1 MAWLG
6 DLTSAEIRR
15 KAAHAAAFWP
25 ALLLPWLTPLQAM
38 GVTAALLLMNLF
50 VLPRAAPGLYRAEA
64 DGMGALEIILYPAAL
79 CACVAAT
86 GYPAGG
92 KPGWYLP
99 LGAAWFA
106 LAAVDA
112 SIGLCCRIFPRGRA
126 LPWNPRKPV
135 AGVLL
140 GAALAALPAW
150 ALARWALLSAAA
162 NGGTAAGITAGI
174 PQGSSAWA
182 GFWALYLAAVLAET
196 AWFGVAD
203 NVIIPFAV
211 CALMPLLPN
220 PLWPAGPAAAAAFAA
235 GGAPGMGFLVPAAFG
250 IASWAARLLTPGGA
264 LAGAA
269 MAFLLMRAEPWLFA
283 FLGGF
288 FALGNLAT
296 RFGMARK
303 RALGIAEAR
312 GGRRGAAEVFG
323 AMGLAAWMTP
333 LAYLAR
339 ARGEDVTPTLLVAV
353 APLVAKAFDTVSSEV
368 GKAIGGA
375 TLSLRTFRTVAPGSE
390 GGVSLGGTLAGLA
403 AGAALAA
410 GIVPLGWGSWG
421 QAAILLAIA
430 AAANVFESYWGEY
443 AAGRGL
449 DQGPHANVLMT
460 LVAAALAWLAFAA

>member
-6 DLTSAEIRR
+6 DLTPAEIRR

-50 VLPRAAPGLYRAEA
+50 ILPRAAPGLYRAEA

-79 CACVAAT
+79 CVCVAAT
-86 GYPAGG
+86 GYPPGG

-99 LGAAWFA
+99 LAAAWFA

-112 SIGLCCRIFPRGRA
+112 AVGLCCRMLPRGRT

-140 GAALAALPAW
+140 GAALAAGPAW
-150 ALARWALLSAAA
+150 ALALWAAP
-162 NGGTAAGITAGI
+162 AAGG
-174 PQGSSAWA
+174 SAWA

-196 AWFGVAD
+196 LWFGVAD

-211 CALMPLLPN
+211 CALMPLVPN
-220 PLWPAGPAAAAAFAA
+220 PLWAGAMGATGPAGA
-235 GGAPGMGFLVPAAFG
+235 GSGFGAQPVLVVLIPAAFG
-250 IASWAARLLTPGGA
+250 LAAWAARLLTPGGA
-264 LAGAA
+264 VAGGL

-283 FLGGF
+283 FLAGF

-296 RFGMARK
+296 RFGGARK
-303 RALGIAEAR
+303 RELGIAEAR

-339 ARGEDVTPTLLVAV
+339 ARGEDVTPMLLVAV
-353 APLVAKAFDTVSSEV
+353 APLVAKSFDTVSSEI
-368 GKAIGGA
+368 GKAAGGA
-375 TLSLRTFRTVAPGSE
+375 TISLRTFRRVAPGSE
-390 GGVSLGGTLAGLA
+390 GGVSLAGSLAGLA
-403 AGAALAA
+403 AGTALAA
-410 GIVPLGWGSWG
+410 GIVPLGWGSWP
-421 QAAILLAIA
+421 QAAILVAIA
-430 AAANVFESYWGEY
+430 LAANIFESYWGEY
-443 AAGRGL
+443 AARRGL

-460 LVAAALAWLAFAA
+460 ALAAVSAWLIFAAEIR